1 MSCKYY
7 SNPLQIR
14 GVEEY
19 TLTEGAGRGMR
30 LMRLRNGREIDLT
43 ISPDRC
49 SDIVQLFLKEKI
61 LVYGSG
67 GNGSSVI
74 LQSI

>member
-49 SDIVQLFLKEKI
+49 SDIVQLFF
-61 LVYGSG
+61 
-67 GNGSSVI
+67 
-74 LQSI
+74 